1 MDNWNNRIFNFFAGI
16 NYARLVTLAGVWI
29 IFGVLMIAVSMAAGC
44 EAKKPFDLSSVP
56 GPPIQVHSTDHVIRP
71 IGF

>member
-1 MDNWNNRIFNFFAGI
+1 MNNDTINRIAGLAAALTIFGLLSILLVFAG
-16 NYARLVTLAGVWI
+16 
-29 IFGVLMIAVSMAAGC
+29 GC

-56 GPPIQVHSTDHVIRP
+56 GPPTESYSSPTIIRP